1 MPKNFSKEDS
11 SKRFDEIDF
20 NFKNVPEESETLF
33 FFKKENIYPEFRINL
48 SNNFSR
54 IILSFCEK
62 YNSTGRI
69 VEIFTSLDIIRTV
82 LIQI

>member
-33 FFKKENIYPEFRINL
+33 FFKKENIYPELIINL
-48 SNNFSR
+48 RVIIFLESFSHFVKNT
-54 IILSFCEK
+54 ILL
-62 YNSTGRI
+62 
-69 VEIFTSLDIIRTV
+69 VELLKFLHL
-82 LIQI
+82 LI

>member
-20 NFKNVPEESETLF
+20 NFKNIPEESETLF
-33 FFKKENIYPEFRINL
+33 FFKKENIYPEFKINL
-48 SNNFSR
+48 RVIIFLESFSHFAKNT
-54 IILSFCEK
+54 ILL
-62 YNSTGRI
+62 
-69 VEIFTSLDIIRTV
+69 VELLKFLSLDIIRTM

>member
-33 FFKKENIYPEFRINL
+33 FFERRKILSKVKYPKFRINL
-48 SNNFSR
+48 RVIIFLESFSHFVKNT
-54 IILSFCEK
+54 ILL
-62 YNSTGRI
+62 
-69 VEIFTSLDIIRTV
+69 VELLKFLHL
-82 LIQI
+82 LI

>member
-48 SNNFSR
+48 RVIIFLELFSHFAKNT
-54 IILSFCEK
+54 ILL
-62 YNSTGRI
+62 
-69 VEIFTSLDIIRTV
+69 VELLKFLHL
-82 LIQI
+82 LI